1 MVQAVQSPN
10 FIDFED
16 NDFNFYADYVRDVMR
31 VKFDRNLDQSSSQS
45 VNSQSS
51 FSLNKTN
58 EEKQKHKSK
67 RKRYSE

>member
-1 MVQAVQSPN
+1 MIQAVRSPN
-10 FIDFED
+10 FIDFHD
-16 NDFNFYADYVRDVMR
+16 NDFDFYADYVRDVMR

-58 EEKQKHKSK
+58 E
-67 RKRYSE
+67 

>member
-31 VKFDRNLDQSSSQS
+31 VKFDRNLDQCSSNI
-45 VNSQSS
+45 VN
-51 FSLNKTN
+51 T
-58 EEKQKHKSK
+58 
-67 RKRYSE
+67 